1 MISRDLGFKI
11 PGAIAFCMVVIGYF
25 FYREYQKT
33 EPERVKERNLNI
45 SFSGI
50 IDSIYR
56 DYSNHGV
63 TTLILK
69 DKEKLKFNM
78 YEYNRFEKN
87 DSIVKRKGED
97 SIYIYRD
104 GVMKSYKY

>member
-1 MISRDLGFKI
+1 M
-11 PGAIAFCMVVIGYF
+11 
-25 FYREYQKT
+25 
-33 EPERVKERNLNI
+33 KERNLNI

-69 DKEKLKFNM
+69 NKKKLKFNM
-78 YEYNRFEKN
+78 YEYSRFKKN
-87 DSIVKRKGED
+87 DSIVKNRGKD
-97 SIYIYRD
+97 SIYIYRN
-104 GVMKSYKY
+104 GEVKTYKY